1 MFIKQISVFLENKQ
15 GRLANVTEILANS
28 GVNLRA
34 MSMADTS
41 DFGILR
47 LIVDDNAKAM
57 AALSD
62 AGFAVSQNDVIAVAF
77 DDEVG
82 AMARTLKIFEDNNI
96 NIEYLYVFFAQN
108 DSKVVT
114 VFRVIDTDSAIKV
127 LQEKN
132 VCVLSEEDIKQS
144 IEFINKNPSLRA
156 DFF

>member
-1 MFIKQISVFLENKQ
+1 MKAVFLMFIKQISVFLENKQ

-132 VCVLSEEDIKQS
+132 ICVLSEEDIK
-144 IEFINKNPSLRA
+144 
-156 DFF
+156 

>member
-57 AALSD
+57 VALSD

-132 VCVLSEEDIKQS
+132 VCVLSEEDIK
-144 IEFINKNPSLRA
+144 
-156 DFF
+156 

>member
-132 VCVLSEEDIKQS
+132 ICVLSEEDIK
-144 IEFINKNPSLRA
+144 
-156 DFF
+156 

>member
-132 VCVLSEEDIKQS
+132 VCVLSEEDIK
-144 IEFINKNPSLRA
+144 
-156 DFF
+156 

>member
-1 MFIKQISVFLENKQ
+1 MKAVFLMFIKQISVFLENKQ

-132 VCVLSEEDIKQS
+132 VCVLSEEDIK
-144 IEFINKNPSLRA
+144 
-156 DFF
+156 

>member
-15 GRLANVTEILANS
+15 VRLANVTEILANS

-132 VCVLSEEDIKQS
+132 VCVLSEEDIK
-144 IEFINKNPSLRA
+144 
-156 DFF
+156 